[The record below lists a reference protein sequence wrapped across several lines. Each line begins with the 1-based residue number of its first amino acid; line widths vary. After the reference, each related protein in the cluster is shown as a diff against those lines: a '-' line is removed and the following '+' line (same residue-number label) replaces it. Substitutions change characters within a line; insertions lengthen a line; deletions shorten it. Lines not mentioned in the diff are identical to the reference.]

1 MDAGATWTIMTHF
14 EALDD
19 PRVERAKHHSLR
31 DIVTIAL
38 CGVICGADGWVEV
51 EEFGHAKQAWLATFL
66 ALPHGIPSHDTF
78 GRVFAALDGAPFA
91 ACFRGWV
98 AAIAERTAG
107 QVIAVDGKA
116 LRRSHDRG
124 AGKGALHMVSA
135 WACTNR
141 LVLAQLP
148 VTEKSNEI
156 TALPALLRML
166 ALEGCIVTIDAMG
179 CQTEVARTIRDE
191 DGDYVLALK
200 KNQGR
205 LYSDVESLFAEAL
218 ATGFAHLAP
227 DTHDAHRTVDGDHGR
242 IEIRHAWVITDAAT
256 LHYLDPDGRWADLS
270 SVGMVQAERRVGTE
284 VSRETRYDISS
295 LAASARTLND
305 AVRSHWGIENKVHWV
320 LDLAFREDESRA
332 RTGESA
338 RNLAVLRHIA
348 LNLLRKEKTARCG
361 IKARRLKAGWD
372 HRYLLKVL
380 AA

>member
-1 MDAGATWTIMTHF
+1 MDAGATCTTMTHF

-19 PRVERAKHHSLR
+19 PRVERAKRHDLL

-38 CGVICGADGWVEV
+38 CTVICGADGWVEI
-51 EEFGHAKQAWLATFL
+51 EEFGTAKQTWLATFL
-66 ALPHGIPSHDTF
+66 VLPNGIPSHDTF
-78 GRVFAALDGAPFA
+78 GRVFAALDGAQFA
-91 ACFRGWV
+91 ACVRGWV

-124 AGKGALHMVSA
+124 VGKGPLHLVSA
-135 WACTNR
+135 WVCTNR

-179 CQTEVARTIRDE
+179 CQTEVAQTIRDE
-191 DGDYVLALK
+191 DGAYVLALK

-205 LYSDVESLFAEAL
+205 LHRDVEALFTEAL
-218 ATGFAHLAP
+218 AAPETGLVH
-227 DTHDAHRTVDGDHGR
+227 DTHRAVDGDHGR
-242 IEIRHAWVITDAAT
+242 IEIRQAWVITDAAT
-256 LHYLDPDGRWADLS
+256 LRYLDLDGRWADLS

-284 VSRETRYDISS
+284 VSRETRYYLSS
-295 LAASARTLND
+295 LAPSARTLND
-305 AVRSHWGIENKVHWV
+305 AVRSHWGIENTVHWV
-320 LDLAFREDESRA
+320 LDLAFREDESRV

-338 RNLAVLRHIA
+338 HNLAVLRHIA

-372 HRYLLKVL
+372 HQYLLKVL

>member
-1 MDAGATWTIMTHF
+1 V
-14 EALDD
+14 
-19 PRVERAKHHSLR
+19 PRGS
-31 DIVTIAL
+31 
-38 CGVICGADGWVEV
+38 
-51 EEFGHAKQAWLATFL
+51 
-66 ALPHGIPSHDTF
+66 PSHDTC
-78 GRVFAALDGAPFA
+78 GRVFAVLDPDRFA
-91 ACFRGWV
+91 ACFRSWV
-98 AAIAERTAG
+98 AGVHAATGAPGTAAE
-107 QVIAVDGKA
+107 VIALDGKEA
-116 LRRSHDRG
+116 RRAHDRG

-179 CQTEVARTIRDE
+179 CQTEVAQTIRDE

-205 LYSDVESLFAEAL
+205 LYGDVESLFAEAL
-218 ATGFAHLAP
+218 TTGFAHLAP
-227 DTHDAHRTVDGDHGR
+227 ATHDAHRTVDGDHGR
-242 IEIRHAWVITDAAT
+242 IEIRQAWVITDAAT
-256 LHYLDPDGRWADLS
+256 LRYLDPDGRWADLR

-284 VSRETRYDISS
+284 VSRETRYYISS
-295 LAASARTLND
+295 LATSARTLN
-305 AVRSHWGIENKVHWV
+305 ENKVHWV

-372 HRYLLKVL
+372 HQYLLKVL

>member
-1 MDAGATWTIMTHF
+1 MMNAGATDTIMAHF
-14 EALDD
+14 GTLED
-19 PRVERAKHHSLR
+19 PWVERAKRHELL

-38 CGVICGADGWVEV
+38 CAVICGADGWVEI
-51 EEFGHAKQAWLATFL
+51 EEFGKAKQAWFATFL
-66 ALPHGIPSHDTF
+66 ALPNGLPSHDTF
-78 GRVFAALDGAPFA
+78 GRVFAALDGDHFA

-98 AAIAERTAG
+98 TAIVERTAG

-191 DGDYVLALK
+191 GGDYVLALK
-200 KNQGR
+200 GNQGR
-205 LYSDVESLFAEAL
+205 LHGDVEALFAEAL
-218 ATGFAHLAP
+218 AAPGGGLAH
-227 DTHDAHRTVDGDHGR
+227 DTHRAVDGGHGR
-242 IEIRHAWVITDAAT
+242 IEIRQAWVITDAAT
-256 LHYLDPDGRWADLS
+256 LRSLDPDGRWPDLHCI
-270 SVGMVQAERRVGTE
+270 GMVQAERRVGAK
-284 VSRETRYDISS
+284 VSHETRYYISS

-305 AVRSHWGIENKVHWV
+305 AVRSHWGIENKVQWV

-338 RNLAVLRHIA
+338 RNMAVLRHLA
-348 LNLLRKEKTARCG
+348 LNLLRRESTARCG

-372 HRYLLKVL
+372 QQYLLKVL